1 MTAPTSDDAANSNV
15 IRLVDDPETT
25 DGVLME
31 AMERGLTSALIL
43 GYTPEGTLYIRSSPD
58 VTRKEAL
65 WMLENARACV
75 LGNDE

>member
-1 MTAPTSDDAANSNV
+1 MTSPTTTEPANSNV
-15 IRLVDDPETT
+15 IRLVDEPETT

-31 AMERGLTSALIL
+31 AIKRGLTSALIL